1 MNSVSFFILLS
12 LATSTIVS
20 RSAPKATRRI
30 AMTEVYPNS
39 RLNATSTDPSSAKD
53 RKNCAIKCLWNPF
66 CKSFDFCGRKL
77 CLVHDEDV
85 YTIVL
90 FNDSSALVEDD
101 NCVHVGMER
110 ESKPECVART
120 VAIQIQ
126 DDTTFGSRLCEI
138 NQKRQ
143 DCEWTEWSED
153 KRYVNNTVWN
163 SSIVNPMNR
172 EFKRYQEREI
182 IRDQSHGGK
191 ECMDGPEKLFE
202 WFVFLPVRNNFLNW
216 DQAKATCESFGWK
229 LFGNING
236 SLEEVSLLCHM
247 LGANNLWLAVTDEAQ
262 EGVWLNEQD
271 VNLRTVI
278 PWRQNG
284 EPNGGRAQ
292 NHLNLNCDR
301 WTYEDNNARHWY
313 EDRESSQ
320 RGAVTC
326 DLNSP

>member
-191 ECMDGPEKLFE
+191 ECMDGPEK
-202 WFVFLPVRNNFLNW
+202 
-216 DQAKATCESFGWK
+216 
-229 LFGNING
+229 
-236 SLEEVSLLCHM
+236 
-247 LGANNLWLAVTDEAQ
+247 AQ